1 MENKYL
7 ELFIKTCGS
16 EKKSGEILKL
26 TQQAISS
33 MRCGRTKI
41 HFKKAQS
48 IADYLRIKSG
58 LDISPEE
65 IISPIEKRKRELSH
79 STLFYE
85 LPIQFSSINLE
96 LVKTIAFE
104 NYYHIDKKIDSERL
118 IIIDEFYYLI
128 SDEETY
134 FYYLN
139 SNKKIVKG
147 CKINLQKLVN
157 RSLNKSII
165 TYIFEKFDLIERTK
179 FAQRVESL
187 CSNRRGKLSKK
198 CSKVENSPHLV
209 LPEGVKTREYVAQL
223 FSIGS
228 DHTYRTLKKIIAH
241 NDKTLIEQVRREK
254 ITPHAAYQQI
264 LNTEPKFSFSLC
276 SLFNR

>member
-1 MENKYL
+1 MEQDIY
-7 ELFIKTCGS
+7 ELFLRECKTQQKAGKEIKVS
-16 EKKSGEILKL
+16 QSSISKMRSGE
-26 TQQAISS
+26 
-33 MRCGRTKI
+33 RTI
-41 HFKKAQS
+41 VFDKAKR
-48 IADYLRIKSG
+48 ITEYLRKKTG
-58 LDISPEE
+58 LVISPELL
-65 IISPIEKRKRELSH
+65 ITPIEKKKRELSH
-79 STLFYE
+79 STLFND
-85 LPIQFSSINLE
+85 LPIQISSIYLE
-96 LVKTIAFE
+96 KITNVFNKK
-104 NYYHIDKKIDSERL
+104 YYPINQKNVSEKL

-134 FYYLN
+134 FYHLN
-139 SNKKIVKG
+139 SNKKIVEG
-147 CKINLQKLVN
+147 CKINLQELVN

-179 FAQRVESL
+179 LAQRVESL

-254 ITPHAAYQQI
+254 ITPHAAYQFI
-264 LNTEPKFSFSLC
+264 LNTKPKPSFPFC